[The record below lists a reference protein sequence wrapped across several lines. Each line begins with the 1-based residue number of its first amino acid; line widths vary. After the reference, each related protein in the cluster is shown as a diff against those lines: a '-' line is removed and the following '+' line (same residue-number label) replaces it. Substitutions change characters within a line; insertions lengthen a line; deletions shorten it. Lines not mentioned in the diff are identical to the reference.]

1 MAQDAEVLELIGEFR
16 RGSTTALA
24 RVISIVENGR
34 LGSER
39 IMNELGASAGSAYRI
54 GITGA
59 PGVGKSTLTAQLI
72 RQFRRRDV
80 TVAGVVVDP
89 SSPLTGGALLGDR
102 IRMDQVVLDPGVFVR
117 SMATRGASGGLA
129 ETTHQ
134 VCDVLD
140 AFGFD
145 RIIIETVGTG
155 QADLAVVDTAD
166 ATVLILVPESGDG
179 VQVLKAGIMEVADI
193 LVVNKADRPGANHRV
208 TELRELAEILA
219 APDLATEGAV
229 GPARNP
235 PVLKTVATES
245 TGVTE
250 LVEILEQLAEESKL
264 A

>member
-1 MAQDAEVLELIGEFR
+1 MTDDAGGVELIAEFR
-16 RGSTTALA
+16 RGNATALA
-24 RVISIVENGR
+24 RVISIVENG
-34 LGSER
+34 GVGAER
-39 IMNELGASAGSAYRI
+39 IMNELHAATRSAFRI

-72 RQFRRRDV
+72 QQFRRRDM

-89 SSPLTGGALLGDR
+89 SSSITGGALLGDR

-117 SMATRGASGGLA
+117 SMATRGALGGLA
-129 ETTHQ
+129 RTTHQ

-140 AFGFD
+140 AFGFN

-155 QADLAVVDTAD
+155 QADLAVVDATD
-166 ATVLILVPESGDG
+166 ATVLVLVPESGDG

-193 LVVNKADRPGANHRV
+193 FVVNKADRPGANHRV
-208 TELRELAEILA
+208 TELRELVEILA
-219 APDLATEGAV
+219 APGHATEGV
-229 GPARNP
+229 VRPPRNP
-235 PVLKTVATES
+235 PVLETVATES

-250 LVEILEQLAEESKL
+250 LVEILERLAAERKP